1 MRGIG
6 MLAWEEGENA
16 CVEDDGWGG
25 GLGLWGD
32 EGRLGERVGRNDM
45 GVAFEGIESQLIA
58 EMRA

>member
-1 MRGIG
+1 